1 MKIFWMLKNP
11 DFFSLKSVIIRWRA
25 EEAGKAGRLRLYL
38 INSPTC
44 FSVIK
49 GIIVPVFDF
58 VPIDFH
64 VPVYYVV
71 TEI

>member
-11 DFFSLKSVIIRWRA
+11 DFFPLKSVIMRA

-38 INSPTC
+38 VNSPTC

-71 TEI
+71 TEV

>member
-11 DFFSLKSVIIRWRA
+11 DFFPLKSVIMGA

-38 INSPTC
+38 VNSPTC

-49 GIIVPVFDF
+49 DIIVPVFDF

-71 TEI
+71 TEV